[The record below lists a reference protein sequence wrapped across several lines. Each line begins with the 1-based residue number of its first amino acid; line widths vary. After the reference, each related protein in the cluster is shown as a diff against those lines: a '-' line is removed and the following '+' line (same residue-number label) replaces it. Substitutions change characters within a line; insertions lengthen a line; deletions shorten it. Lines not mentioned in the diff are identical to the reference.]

1 VTLLAVDFPP
11 WEFLVFAVAIL
22 IGLIQKIVEFAKKV
36 RERSIEAERE
46 GEKQFGAE
54 LEEAPEP
61 RHAEPP
67 PRLELFR
74 RLPRPRRE
82 EEPLLRAAP
91 PPPPP
96 PPPTAAPSPP
106 KRREHEIVRM
116 LRTPRGAR
124 NAVLLAEVLG
134 RPKALRRG
142 R

>member
-1 VTLLAVDFPP
+1 MTLLALDFPP

-22 IGLIQKIVEFAKKV
+22 IGLIQKVVEAARKV
-36 RERSIEAERE
+36 RERSIEAERD

-54 LEEAPEP
+54 LEEASEP
-61 RHAEPP
+61 QAEPP

-82 EEPLLRAAP
+82 EEPLLRAAEPPPLPPKPPAAP
-91 PPPPP
+91 PPPR
-96 PPPTAAPSPP
+96 
-106 KRREHEIVRM
+106 RREHEIVRL
-116 LRTPRGAR
+116 LRSPRGTR
-124 NAVLLAEVLG
+124 NAVILAEVLG